1 MTTEQ
6 RNYDC
11 ESPAPLAKQPTEEA
25 TAPTSTPG
33 RAGRRG
39 MRISATLVSGSDL
52 IALIIALI
60 NALPVPDEGFADD
73 VRSLEQTIR
82 GLADVLN

>member
-52 IALIIALI
+52 IALI

-73 VRSLEQTIR
+73 VRSLEQTIKTPSDPWQR
-82 GLADVLN
+82 

>member
-1 MTTEQ
+1 
-6 RNYDC
+6 
-11 ESPAPLAKQPTEEA
+11 
-25 TAPTSTPG
+25 
-33 RAGRRG
+33 
-39 MRISATLVSGSDL
+39 MRVSATLVSGSDL
-52 IALIIALI
+52 MAII